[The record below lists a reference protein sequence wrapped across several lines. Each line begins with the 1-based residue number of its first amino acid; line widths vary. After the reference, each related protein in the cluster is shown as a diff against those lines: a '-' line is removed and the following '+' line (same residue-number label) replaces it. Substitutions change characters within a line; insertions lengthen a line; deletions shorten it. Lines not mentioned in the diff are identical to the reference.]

1 MPYPYPKL
9 NAIGSWKTLVSRSC
23 RITAIITVT
32 AAGGM
37 IAIAAEM
44 PEQISYLVFD
54 APANENG
61 GFEHLDTTGTPVG
74 WKVAG
79 VGDFRWRHGNA
90 LTRRGGGAMYAVL
103 EGPADE
109 AKEARLTSA
118 PFPAQPGDAVKY
130 NAWFRC
136 EGAPEAM
143 PEIRIEAFMGDEW
156 TALRPAPGG
165 TTLPSSDWF
174 PLGQTVMMPL
184 NAQQAR
190 LVISLRNR
198 TSSKVT
204 WHVDDAFCEVIS
216 FHQYVAEHATAPRL
230 KDILLLGTDTLRQ
243 SPLGCYGAANS
254 HTPNMDLIAREGIVF
269 RHVLATSMWTRP
281 SFASIFTSLYPS
293 QHTAELHNSMLPE
306 SVVTLTEL
314 LKEKGYF
321 TVGFAM
327 TRFDGF
333 LGPGAG
339 FAQGFDVLF
348 HVENP
353 ETVNRLVME
362 YLDANGPALSAI
374 KGGGLF
380 LFWHIWDPHA
390 PYHNHYPDMIVNRGL
405 LRTDPAI
412 DVTRVLPGSVL
423 WEKIYPQRPGI
434 ANALDIEYARQLY
447 YSEAW
452 YIDRLIGDV
461 FTRLRFHGLYDN
473 LNIVLCS
480 DHGESFNEP
489 KGIWNH
495 GNPYNTCAEV
505 PLIMR
510 LPGLSIPGSRNETDL
525 VTNLDIMP
533 TLLTVAD
540 IDIPPWLEGRCL
552 VSTDLSGETRWGIA
566 EDRKCGS
573 LIIRDRRYKLIAIP
587 ASLPV
592 SETADPYHL
601 WRAMQPGI
609 ANRALTDAQLATDR
623 HWVLAAPDSPTRFE
637 LYDLETDPGENN
649 NIAAEHPE
657 KLRALLIPLLAH
669 CVRTGI
675 TTSDELRQARK
686 LELSEDEMKLLDR
699 AARLGQPR
707 DSHLPEFLEMDPNTI
722 EELKALGYF

>member
-1 MPYPYPKL
+1 M
-9 NAIGSWKTLVSRSC
+9 SRWSS
-23 RITAIITVT
+23 IIITIVVSV
-32 AAGGM
+32 AGAM
-37 IAIAAEM
+37 IGIAETM
-44 PEQISYLVFD
+44 QEQIPYLVFD

-61 GFEHLDTTGTPVG
+61 GFEYLDTTGGPTG
-74 WKVAG
+74 WNVAG
-79 VGDFRWRHGNA
+79 VGDFRWRRGKT
-90 LTRRGGGAMYAVL
+90 LTRSGNGAMYATL
-103 EGPADE
+103 EAPLDE
-109 AKEARLTSA
+109 AKEAHLLSA
-118 PFPAQPGDAVKY
+118 PFDAQPGDAVKY

-136 EGAPEAM
+136 EGEAAATPEV
-143 PEIRIEAFMGDEW
+143 RIEAFIDDKW
-156 TALRPAPGG
+156 TPLHPAPAL
-165 TTLPSSDWF
+165 TAPPSVDWF
-174 PLGQTVMMPL
+174 PLGQTVIMPR
-184 NAQQAR
+184 NARQAR
-190 LVISLRNR
+190 LAISVRNV
-198 TSSKVT
+198 SPSKAV
-204 WHVDDAFCEVIS
+204 WHVDDAYCEVIS
-216 FHQYVAEHATAPRL
+216 LNEYVRGNTDTPRL

-254 HTPNMDLIAREGIVF
+254 HTPNMDLIARDGLLF

-293 QHTAELHNSMLPE
+293 QHTAELHNSVLPE
-306 SVVTLTEL
+306 SVTTLTEL

-348 HVENP
+348 HGDTP
-353 ETVNRLVME
+353 DLVNRLVME

-390 PYHNHYPDMIVNRGL
+390 PYHNHYPEMIINSGL
-405 LRTDPAI
+405 LRTDPSI
-412 DVTRVLPGSVL
+412 DISRVLPGGVL
-423 WEKIYPQRPGI
+423 WEKLYPQRPGI

-452 YIDRLIGDV
+452 HIDRLIGDL
-461 FTRLRFHGLYDN
+461 FTRLRFHGLYEN

-489 KGIWNH
+489 RGVWNH

-510 LPGLSIPGSRNETDL
+510 LPGLTAPGSRNESDL
-525 VTNLDIMP
+525 ITNLDIMP
-533 TLLTVAD
+533 TLLTVAG
-540 IDIPPWLEGRCL
+540 IEIPPGLEGRCL
-552 VSTDLSGETRWGIA
+552 VSTDLSKETPWGIA

-573 LIIRDRRYKLIAIP
+573 LIIRDQRYKLIAIP

-592 SETADPYHL
+592 SEKEDPYQL
-601 WRAMQPGI
+601 WRAMQPGV
-609 ANRALTDAQLATDR
+609 ADHALTDAQLATDR
-623 HWVLAAPDSPTRFE
+623 KWVLAASDSPTCFE
-637 LYDLETDPGENN
+637 LYDLKADPGENHN
-649 NIAAEHPE
+649 VAAEYPE

-675 TTSDELRQARK
+675 VSPDELRQARK
-686 LELSEDEMKLLDR
+686 LELCEDEIQLLEAVAGR
-699 AARLGQPR
+699 GQEQDTHR
-707 DSHLPEFLEMDPNTI
+707 PEFLDMDPNTV